1 VHKILLLKTFKKIK
15 YLNGSVHVSKRWQNF
30 HIWVNYPF
38 KYLMFTYRAH
48 VTWLVGSSSETLI
61 I

>member
-1 VHKILLLKTFKKIK
+1 
-15 YLNGSVHVSKRWQNF
+15 LNGSVHVSKRWQNF